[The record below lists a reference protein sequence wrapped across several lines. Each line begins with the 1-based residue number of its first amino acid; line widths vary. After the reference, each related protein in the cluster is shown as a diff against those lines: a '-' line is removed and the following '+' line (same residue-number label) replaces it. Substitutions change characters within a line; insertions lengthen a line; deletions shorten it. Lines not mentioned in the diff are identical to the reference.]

1 MKKTKQS
8 INNKY
13 DLKER
18 MIELLFEIRKKDPEQ
33 TVLIILDSVEEIL
46 EDFSELQMFLNILPD
61 NSKMILTTVNNPLL
75 SGEIKLDKKNFVEL
89 KPLEIRNSISYIEK
103 TLKKWNREL
112 TENQWFSI
120 KKLFVQPQTVLT
132 PLYIDMILNI
142 VKKWPSYFNP
152 G

>member
-1 MKKTKQS
+1 LKKTKQS

>member
-1 MKKTKQS
+1 LKKTKQS

-33 TVLIILDSVEEIL
+33 TVLIILDSIEEIL
-46 EDFSELQMFLNILPD
+46 EDFSELQIFLNILPD

-103 TLKKWNREL
+103 MLKKWNREL

>member
-1 MKKTKQS
+1 LKKTKQS

-18 MIELLFEIRKKDPEQ
+18 MIELLFEIRKKDPQQ
-33 TVLIILDSVEEIL
+33 TVLIVLDSVEEIL
-46 EDFSELQMFLNILPD
+46 EDFSELQIFLNILPD

-103 TLKKWNREL
+103 MLKKWNREL

>member
-1 MKKTKQS
+1 LKKTKQS

-103 TLKKWNREL
+103 MLKKWNREL

>member
-1 MKKTKQS
+1 LKKTKQS

-18 MIELLFEIRKKDPEQ
+18 MIELLFEIRKKDPQ
-33 TVLIILDSVEEIL
+33 QKVLIVLDSVEEIL
-46 EDFSELQMFLNILPD
+46 EDFSELQIFLNILPD

-103 TLKKWNREL
+103 MLKKWNREL

>member
-1 MKKTKQS
+1 
-8 INNKY
+8 
-13 DLKER
+13 
-18 MIELLFEIRKKDPEQ
+18 MIELLFEIRKKDPQQ
-33 TVLIILDSVEEIL
+33 TVLIVLDSVEEIL
-46 EDFSELQMFLNILPD
+46 EDFSELQIFLNILPD

-103 TLKKWNREL
+103 MLKKWNREL

>member
-1 MKKTKQS
+1 M
-8 INNKY
+8 
-13 DLKER
+13 
-18 MIELLFEIRKKDPEQ
+18 
-33 TVLIILDSVEEIL
+33 
-46 EDFSELQMFLNILPD
+46 
-61 NSKMILTTVNNPLL
+61 
-75 SGEIKLDKKNFVEL
+75 
-89 KPLEIRNSISYIEK
+89 
-103 TLKKWNREL
+103 LKKWNREL

>member
-1 MKKTKQS
+1 
-8 INNKY
+8 
-13 DLKER
+13 
-18 MIELLFEIRKKDPEQ
+18 MIEILFEIRKKDPEQ
-33 TVLIILDSVEEIL
+33 TILIILDSVEEIL

-75 SGEIKLDKKNFVEL
+75 SGEVKLDKKNFVEL
-89 KPLEIRNSISYIEK
+89 KPLEIRNSISFIEK
-103 TLKKWNREL
+103 MLKKSNREL

-120 KKLFVQPQTVLT
+120 KKLFVQPETILT

-152 G
+152 GESTTNIDIESCLI